1 MGRKAGKANT
11 GSDAAMGGLGRSLV
25 KKAKANAVA
34 ARRTEADVG
43 RHAEAAGAGGA
54 LKSVLE
60 ASDLSELME
69 TAALTNTS
77 FVADRYA
84 PREVAQSVVITP
96 GARGVA
102 EGEAAVGGRRR
113 VDDRDMRALEV
124 GALHVPRRPPWSA
137 SMDKGV
143 LDRSERTAFLAWR
156 RALAHV
162 EEQLAGDTPLVAP
175 AVRRGPR
182 DAADGA
188 VFARTTLTPFEKNL
202 QVWRQLWR
210 VVERSDVVVQIVD
223 ARDPELYY
231 CRDLDRY
238 VVEESG
244 KRSLVLLN
252 KADLLSDGM
261 RRRWAAHFRS
271 MGLRAVFFSAK
282 PNGHEEGKEEGH
294 GFSSDE
300 ESDGGSDT
308 TSSSP
313 ESELEEEDAPV
324 GGQARTE
331 DAAAASEE
339 DASAASDGEATMEEG
354 DAAVTIGDTDIVRVA
369 TGADTEAEPSTV
381 PDAGGAAAA
390 SSTATAGVPH
400 PTAEDN
406 ILPSSSPEL
415 DGSEILDAVALTA
428 LFESLRPA
436 DAPHIVVGMIG
447 YPNVGKSSTTNA
459 LLAHT
464 DKRVAVSATPG
475 KTKHFQTMPMSPTLT
490 LCDCPGLVFPNF
502 SASKAD
508 LVVAGVLPIDQLR
521 GSATAPISLIAAR
534 VPAALLSAMYGIR
547 LPAVTEV
554 PVRGKD
560 GESTGAVV
568 AYTSASELL
577 SAHATARGMMS
588 DHGRPDVQRSARLIL
603 KDFVNGRLRYAHPP
617 PPRDGN
623 DCPVGPGGVVI
634 EAEGEASLDDAAA
647 AKFAAHAARQDEG
660 AAAVEAAAARSMI
673 RDREAA
679 EVAAVAAAERSKAHV
694 RGTGGRR
701 KRGKAGAKAVPRVG
715 PLPGMV
721 SAAAP
726 PDTAASGA
734 HYTRV
739 SRPYLP
745 APKKEFG
752 L

>member
-96 GARGVA
+96 GAGGVA
-102 EGEAAVGGRRR
+102 EGEAAVGGGRR
-113 VDDRDMRALEV
+113 VDDRDTRALEV
-124 GALHVPRRPPWSA
+124 GALHVPRRPPWKA
-137 SMDKGV
+137 SMDKSV

-156 RALAHV
+156 RALADV
-162 EEQLAGDTPLVAP
+162 EEQLAGEAPLVAP

-252 KADLLSDGM
+252 KADLLSEGM

-271 MGLRAVFFSAK
+271 KGLRAVFFSAK
-282 PNGHEEGKEEGH
+282 PNGHQEGKEEGD

-300 ESDGGSDT
+300 ESDVGSDT
-308 TSSSP
+308 TSSSSET
-313 ESELEEEDAPV
+313 ESEEEAAPAEGEIRAGESLV
-324 GGQARTE
+324 
-331 DAAAASEE
+331 ASEKE
-339 DASAASDGEATMEEG
+339 ASAASRGEATMEEG
-354 DAAVTIGDTDIVRVA
+354 SAAVTAGDADGAPVTS
-369 TGADTEAEPSTV
+369 GADTEAEPPTV
-381 PDAGGAAAA
+381 PDAGGTAAA
-390 SSTATAGVPH
+390 SK
-400 PTAEDN
+400 
-406 ILPSSSPEL
+406 
-415 DGSEILDAVALTA
+415 
-428 LFESLRPA
+428 
-436 DAPHIVVGMIG
+436 APHIVVGMVG
-447 YPNVGKSSTTNA
+447 YPNVGKSSTTNV

-554 PVRGKD
+554 PVRGED
-560 GESTGAVV
+560 GEPTGAVV
-568 AYTSASELL
+568 AYTSAPELL

-617 PPRDGN
+617 PPTDG
-623 DCPVGPGGVVI
+623 DGALVGLGGVVI

-647 AKFAAHAARQDEG
+647 AKFAARAARQDET
-660 AAAVEAAAARSMI
+660 AAAAEAAAARSMI
-673 RDREAA
+673 RDREATEA
-679 EVAAVAAAERSKAHV
+679 AAVAAAERSKAHV

-701 KRGKAGAKAVPRVG
+701 KRGKAGAKAVPRAG

-721 SAAAP
+721 AAAATASSAAPA
-726 PDTAASGA
+726 A

>member
-1 MGRKAGKANT
+1 MGRKAGKANS
-11 GSDAAMGGLGRSLV
+11 GADGAMGGLGRSLV

-34 ARRTEADVG
+34 ARRTEADAG

-96 GARGVA
+96 G
-102 EGEAAVGGRRR
+102 VGGGPAAEPVVGGGRR
-113 VDDRDMRALEV
+113 VDDRDTRVVEV
-124 GALHVPRRPPWSA
+124 GALHVPRRPPWKA

-156 RALAHV
+156 RALADV
-162 EEQLAGDTPLVAP
+162 EEQLAGDAPLVAP
-175 AVRRGPR
+175 GVRRGPR

-252 KADLLSDGM
+252 KADLLSEGM

-271 MGLRAVFFSAK
+271 RGLRAVFFSAK
-282 PNGHEEGKEEGH
+282 PNGQEEGKEDGD

-300 ESDGGSDT
+300 ESEDGSDT
-308 TSSSP
+308 ASSGSET
-313 ESELEEEDAPV
+313 ESEEEDAPV
-324 GGQARTE
+324 GGEARTE
-331 DAAAASEE
+331 EAPAASEE
-339 DASAASDGEATMEEG
+339 EASAAGDGGATMEE
-354 DAAVTIGDTDIVRVA
+354 
-369 TGADTEAEPSTV
+369 PPTV
-381 PDAGGAAAA
+381 PDEGGTAVAP
-390 SSTATAGVPH
+390 ATASADLAR
-400 PTAEDN
+400 PTAED
-406 ILPSSSPEL
+406 ITPPPPPPEL
-415 DGSEILDAVALTA
+415 DGSEILDAVGLTA

-436 DAPHIVVGMIG
+436 DAPHIVVGMVG
-447 YPNVGKSSTTNA
+447 YPNVGKSSTTNV

-554 PVRGKD
+554 PVRGED
-560 GESTGAVV
+560 GEPTGAVV
-568 AYTSASELL
+568 AYTSAPELL

-617 PPRDGN
+617 PPPGGDGAA
-623 DCPVGPGGVVI
+623 VGPGGVII

-647 AKFAAHAARQDEG
+647 AKFAARAARQDE
-660 AAAVEAAAARSMI
+660 AAAAAEAAAARSMV
-673 RDREAA
+673 REREAA
-679 EVAAVAAAERSKAHV
+679 EAAAVAAAERSRAHV

-701 KRGKAGAKAVPRVG
+701 KRGKAGAKAVPRAG

-721 SAAAP
+721 AAAAAAGSAAPA
-726 PDTAASGA
+726 A

-739 SRPYLP
+739 TRPYLP
-745 APKKEFG
+745 APKKEFEIG
-752 L
+752 RAHV

>member
-1 MGRKAGKANT
+1 MGRKAGKANA
-11 GSDAAMGGLGRSLV
+11 GSNAAKGGLGRSLM

-34 ARRTEADVG
+34 ARRAEADIG
-43 RHAEAAGAGGA
+43 RHSEAAGAGGA

-77 FVADRYA
+77 FAADRYA

-96 GARGVA
+96 AVGEATER
-102 EGEAAVGGRRR
+102 EAAVGGGRR
-113 VDDRDMRALEV
+113 VDDRDARAVEV
-124 GALHVPRRPPWSA
+124 GALHVPRRPPWNA
-137 SMDKGV
+137 SMDKSD

-156 RALAHV
+156 RALADV
-162 EEQLAGDTPLVAP
+162 EEQLAGDAPLVAP

-244 KRSLVLLN
+244 KRSIVLLN
-252 KADLLSDGM
+252 KADLLSEGM

-271 MGLRAVFFSAK
+271 RGLRAVFFSAK
-282 PNGHEEGKEEGH
+282 PNGQEEGKEEGEDL
-294 GFSSDE
+294 SDE
-300 ESDGGSDT
+300 ESDDGSDT
-308 TSSSP
+308 TSSGYET
-313 ESELEEEDAPV
+313 ESGKEDESVV
-324 GGQARTE
+324 GETTTQGV
-331 DAAAASEE
+331 AAASEE
-339 DASAASDGEATMEEG
+339 DASGASDGKATVEEG
-354 DAAVTIGDTDIVRVA
+354 GETAKGDTEAAPVA
-369 TGADTEAEPSTV
+369 TAADTEAEPPAV
-381 PDAGGAAAA
+381 PDGDSTAAAPM
-390 SSTATAGVPH
+390 TAMADLPP
-400 PTAEDN
+400 PTTTDHT
-406 ILPSSSPEL
+406 PPPPPPEL
-415 DGSEILDAVALTA
+415 DGSEILDAAALTV

-436 DAPHIVVGMIG
+436 DAPHIVVGMVG
-447 YPNVGKSSTTNA
+447 YPNVGKSSTTNV

-464 DKRVAVSATPG
+464 DKRVAVSSTPG
-475 KTKHFQTMPMSPTLT
+475 KTKHFQTMPLSPTLT

-534 VPAALLSAMYGIR
+534 IPAALLSAMYGIR

-554 PVRGKD
+554 PVRGDD
-560 GESTGAVV
+560 GEPTGAVV
-568 AYTSASELL
+568 AYTSAPELL

-617 PPRDGN
+617 PPPDG
-623 DCPVGPGGVVI
+623 DGAAAGPGGVVI
-634 EAEGEASLDDAAA
+634 EAEGEAGLDDAAA
-647 AKFAAHAARQDEG
+647 AKFAARAARQDD
-660 AAAVEAAAARSMI
+660 AAAAAEAAAARSMI

-679 EVAAVAAAERSKAHV
+679 EAAAVATAERSQAYV
-694 RGTGGRR
+694 RGTMGRR
-701 KRGKAGAKAVPRVG
+701 KRGKAGAKAMPRPG
-715 PLPGMV
+715 PLPGMT
-721 SAAAP
+721 SAVVAAGN
-726 PDTAASGA
+726 GA
-734 HYTRV
+734 PAVHFTRV
-739 SRPYLP
+739 SRPFLP
-745 APKKEFG
+745 APKKDFG

>member
-1 MGRKAGKANT
+1 MGRKAGKANS
-11 GSDAAMGGLGRSLV
+11 GADGAMGGLGRSLV

-34 ARRTEADVG
+34 ARRTEADAG

-96 GARGVA
+96 G
-102 EGEAAVGGRRR
+102 VGGGPAAEPVVGGGRR
-113 VDDRDMRALEV
+113 VDDRDTRVVEV
-124 GALHVPRRPPWSA
+124 GALHVPRRPPWKA

-156 RALAHV
+156 RALADV
-162 EEQLAGDTPLVAP
+162 EEQLAGDAPLVAP
-175 AVRRGPR
+175 GVRRGPR

-252 KADLLSDGM
+252 KADLLSEGM

-271 MGLRAVFFSAK
+271 RGLRAVFFSAK
-282 PNGHEEGKEEGH
+282 PNGQEEGKEDGD

-300 ESDGGSDT
+300 ESEDGSDT
-308 TSSSP
+308 ASSGSET
-313 ESELEEEDAPV
+313 ESEEEDAPV
-324 GGQARTE
+324 GGEARTE
-331 DAAAASEE
+331 EAPAASVEE
-339 DASAASDGEATMEEG
+339 ASAAGDGGATMEE
-354 DAAVTIGDTDIVRVA
+354 
-369 TGADTEAEPSTV
+369 PPTV
-381 PDAGGAAAA
+381 PDEGGTAVAP
-390 SSTATAGVPH
+390 ATASADLAR
-400 PTAEDN
+400 PTAED
-406 ILPSSSPEL
+406 ITPPPPPPEL
-415 DGSEILDAVALTA
+415 DGSEILDAVGLTA

-436 DAPHIVVGMIG
+436 DAPHIVVGMVG
-447 YPNVGKSSTTNA
+447 YPNVGKSSTTNV

-554 PVRGKD
+554 PVRGED
-560 GESTGAVV
+560 GEPTGAVV
-568 AYTSASELL
+568 AYTSAPELL

-617 PPRDGN
+617 PPPGGDGAA
-623 DCPVGPGGVVI
+623 VGPGGVII

-647 AKFAAHAARQDEG
+647 AKFAARAARQDE
-660 AAAVEAAAARSMI
+660 AAAAAEAAAARSMV
-673 RDREAA
+673 REREAA
-679 EVAAVAAAERSKAHV
+679 EAAAVAAAERSRAHV

-701 KRGKAGAKAVPRVG
+701 KRGKAGAKAVPRAG

-721 SAAAP
+721 AAAAAAGSAAPA
-726 PDTAASGA
+726 A

-739 SRPYLP
+739 TRPYLP